1 MTTQRRPEL
10 PGSLLIAHK
19 PPRSW
24 APALCTV
31 YRRKAY
37 VVAISH
43 LINHREAPGLFVKI
57 EGMKGA
63 AEPGLEVA
71 QYSF

>member
-1 MTTQRRPEL
+1 VTTQRRPEL

-19 PPRSW
+19 LPRSW

-37 VVAISH
+37 VDAISH
-43 LINHREAPGLFVKI
+43 LINHREAPGVFVKI

-71 QYSF
+71 QYSD